1 MNLLF
6 YVILST
12 QLYTS
17 PLEPKVSKG
26 FSEWL
31 STKSQDSKIKVWVF
45 YTDKGIKEET
55 EYKKALVKVEALLSP
70 NVKKNRLVVRKP
82 DMLCDFTDIPVYKP
96 YMDELKTMGG
106 NIRVTS
112 KWLNASTVIIP
123 VRLLSEIAKK
133 PYVYKIEPVRT
144 LQSSTGTYVSVKS
157 GIDYGSSQKQLE
169 QLNLIKAHNS
179 GYTGSGVILGILDT
193 GFEWRKNK
201 ILEGINVI
209 AERDFI
215 GGDDTTS
222 YQENQIDSVW
232 DGVNTVIYREESPY
246 GQKQISHGTAML
258 SLLGGRASN
267 RCIGAAFGAS
277 FALAKTELLWSTQEG
292 FDYIAEEDWW
302 IAGAEWLV
310 DSVGAS
316 IISSSLGYRRWI
328 NPGQTPAY
336 AFDSL
341 DGKHYPL
348 DICASQLWNKGVLL
362 VTAMGNYYVSGPL
375 AETADTS
382 IVSPASADSILAVG
396 GVDTLGN
403 WVHMDNTTNPVTG
416 SSIGPRGDGV
426 MKPEV
431 CGPWAG
437 NYAMPEPFSYPDY
450 DSIVDY
456 NGRGTSDATA
466 LVAGVCA
473 CVKQAYPDWGPMKI
487 REVIMKTASKAA
499 SPNDTLGYGIAN
511 AYAAIN
517 YENPEPPVLPLNRN
531 RILMFS
537 PAPYRISTGEKLLI
551 HYQIINT
558 SCPHLWIY
566 TVSGKLIWDKSLGQ
580 KLMGIQKPEEWDGK
594 TNNGERVSSGVYVCI
609 LTTTDVEDKDV
620 KKFVVIK

>member
-17 PLEPKVSKG
+17 PLQTKVSKG

-31 STKSQDSKIKVWVF
+31 STKSQDSKVKVWVF

-55 EYKKALVKVEALLSP
+55 EYKKAISKIETSLSP
-70 NVKKNRLVVRKP
+70 RVKKNRLSVKKP
-82 DMLCDFTDIPVYKP
+82 DALCDFTDIPVYKP
-96 YMDELKTMGG
+96 YMDELETMGG
-106 NIRVTS
+106 NVRVTS
-112 KWLNASTVIIP
+112 KWLNASTIIIP
-123 VRLLSEIAKK
+123 VKLVSELAKK
-133 PYVYKIEPVRT
+133 SYVYKIEPVRT
-144 LQSSTGTYVSVKS
+144 LQGSTETYVSVKS
-157 GIDYGSSQKQLE
+157 GTGIDYGSSIRQLE

-179 GYTGSGVILGILDT
+179 GYTGDGVILGILDT

-201 ILEGINVI
+201 ILEGINII

-215 GGDDTTS
+215 GKDDNTS

-232 DGVNTVIYREESPY
+232 DGVTTIIHREESSY
-246 GQKQISHGTAML
+246 GQNQISHGTAML

-277 FALAKTELLWSTQEG
+277 FALAKTELVWTTQTG

-302 IAGAEWLV
+302 IAGAEWLA
-310 DSVGAS
+310 DSIGVS
-316 IISSSLGYRRWI
+316 IISSSLGYKKWM
-328 NPGQTPAY
+328 NPGQSPAY

-348 DICASQLWNKGVLL
+348 DICASQLWSKGVLL
-362 VTAMGNYYVSGPL
+362 VTAMGNYPFSE
-375 AETADTS
+375 ETADTS
-382 IVSPASADSILAVG
+382 VVSPATADSILAVG

-403 WVHMDNTTNPVTG
+403 WVHMDNATNPVTG
-416 SSIGPRGDGV
+416 SSIGPRCDGV
-426 MKPEV
+426 MKPEI
-431 CGPWAG
+431 CGPWLG
-437 NYAMPEPFSYPDY
+437 SYAMPDPSSYSTNY

-456 NGRGTSDATA
+456 IGHGTSDATA

-473 CVKQAYPDWGPMKI
+473 CVKQAHPTWGPMQI
-487 REVIMKTASKAA
+487 RNVIMKTASKAA

-511 AYAAIN
+511 AYDAIN
-517 YENPEPPVLPLNRN
+517 YEPPVSPQTAYNKN
-531 RILMFS
+531 RILMFT
-537 PAPYRISTGEKLLI
+537 PAPYKVSTGEKLLI

-558 SCPHLWIY
+558 SCPHIWIY
-566 TVSGKLIWDKSLGQ
+566 TVSGKLVWDKSLGQ
-580 KLMGIQKPEEWDGK
+580 KVMGKHFEEWNGK
-594 TNNGERVSSGVYVCI
+594 TNNGDRVSSGVYVCI